1 MMPLIWDTG
10 MNLVFDKHEFTQL
23 LHKTTLKSFT
33 DVILSR
39 PFIQIRAFRTVNT
52 LYFTSIGWAIYYIVW
67 KWSIKA
73 PIIAGKRRKREL
85 NEIRSSEVEELL
97 ELAYRNVIGKLD
109 QTLATENINLNT
121 SRSTGE

>member
-10 MNLVFDKHEFTQL
+10 MNLVFDTHEFTQL

-33 DVILSR
+33 DVILSM

-52 LYFTSIGWAIYYIVW
+52 LYFTSIGWAVYYIVW

-73 PIIAGKRRKREL
+73 PIIAGKRKRRALREL
-85 NEIRSSEVEELL
+85 KADEVEKLL
-97 ELAYRNVIGKLD
+97 ELAHRNIIKKLD
-109 QTLATENINLNT
+109 KSVMTENIKKKNSL
-121 SRSTGE
+121 SMEE